1 MLYEFLGK
9 NIRQS
14 RLKLNLTQ
22 DQLAEKVDISTSYMG
37 RIERGERS
45 LPLDT
50 LIRISNVLNVS
61 VDTLL
66 QDSIN
71 IDNDI
76 LIIAQINQL
85 ISKLNTS
92 DKKLII
98 DMINLMISHL
108 NRN

>member
-1 MLYEFLGK
+1 MLYKFLGE

-22 DQLAEKVDISTSYMG
+22 EQLAEKVDISTSYMG

-50 LIRISNVLNVS
+50 LIRISNILNVS

-71 IDNDI
+71 TDNDV
-76 LIIAQINQL
+76 LIMTQINQL
-85 ISKLNTS
+85 ISKLNGN

-98 DMINLMISHL
+98 DMIKLMVSHL
-108 NRN
+108 NKD